1 VRGAIDGVVREGII
15 AGCLTAVMI
24 LVFLGSWRST
34 LIIAVSIPLSIL
46 VSLIV
51 LGALGET
58 INIMT
63 LGGLALAVGIL
74 VDDATVEIENINRN
88 LEEGKEVEQAILD
101 GAAQIAIPAF
111 VSTLSICIVFVP
123 MFFMGGVAKYLFVP
137 LAEAVIFA
145 MLASYFLSRTVVPT
159 MAKYLLQ
166 EHDPAQPRSRDKRA
180 AILWFVPNWLSSAGL
195 SSCAVFYFR
204 LLQLA
209 IAHST
214 VFLILFFVLPSAPLP
229 CSTPGWARISFPRWT
244 AGQFKLH
251 VRAQTGT
258 RIEETAALCDRIDN
272 AIRREIPKRRTRQ
285 HHRQHRHPLFRFE
298 SLLQQHRC
306 RRRFRCR
313 HHRGARRKASSDRSL
328 RAGSSR

>member
-1 VRGAIDGVVREGII
+1 MRGAISGVVREGII
-15 AGCLTAVMI
+15 AGCLTGLMI

-166 EHDPAQPRSRDKRA
+166 EHDPAAEKQKQRSRNPLVRA
-180 AILWFVPNWLSSAGL
+180 QLAFEHRFEQLR
-195 SSCAVFYFR
+195 VFYFR
-204 LLQLA
+204 VLQLA

-214 VFLILFFVLPSAPLP
+214 VFLILFFVFSIGSFALLYPWLGQDFFPSVDSGSSMPDIHPSPRVIMTPGETSLGVELANVDCSSCITAPLHFRRL
-229 CSTPGWARISFPRWT
+229 CAFTVDHRSA
-244 AGQFKLH
+244 LH
-251 VRAQTGT
+251 S
-258 RIEETAALCDRIDN
+258 
-272 AIRREIPKRRTRQ
+272 Q
-285 HHRQHRHPLFRFE
+285 HAYRHLSE
-298 SLLQQHRC
+298 Y
-306 RRRFRCR
+306 
-313 HHRGARRKASSDRSL
+313 
-328 RAGSSR
+328 